1 MTQNTH
7 TSSSQEDPGSISQ
20 LQNNVRQAERRFQGV
35 FDQAAVGMALVSL
48 DGQWLQV
55 NQKLCDI
62 LGYTR
67 LELRRMTFQD
77 ITHPDDLDADLA
89 YVQQLL
95 AGKIETY
102 AMDKRYFRK
111 DGSLV
116 WAHLTV
122 SLARDKT
129 EAAQYFISVVEDITE
144 RKRLEEAL
152 YEQQEATRQMA
163 ANAEAERQRFYDLF
177 TQAPAFICLLQGPQ
191 HVFEFANDH
200 YRRLVGNRGLW
211 QKPAREALSDYD
223 PHFFELLDTVYTTGK
238 PYIGKEVLVY
248 NGGQESYFDFV
259 YQPTRDALGK
269 VDGILV
275 HAVEV
280 TEKVRARENIKKN
293 ERRLQLAQRVGRIG
307 TFEWNIPSN
316 KIIWTPELEALYGL
330 PAGGFEGRY
339 ENWAQRVHPDDI
351 AEAEENLQRAVAGG
365 PPYNVEFRVIWP
377 DGTTHWLRGM
387 GEIISYDGQGRPQ
400 DMVGINIDITGRKET
415 EQQLVRVTQELQDFA
430 SMLEDRVNQRTE
442 ALNQTNKELQ
452 RSNQELQEFAYV
464 ASHDL
469 QEPLR
474 KIQSFGNLLEEDH
487 GKELGSGKMYL
498 DRMRQ
503 AAARMQVLINDLL
516 TFSRV
521 TTKALPF
528 STIDLNQIAQEVV
541 DDLEVQIQTTQGTVE
556 IGQLPTIQADPVQM
570 RQMLQNLIGN
580 GLKFHQRDVPPVI
593 TVSAE
598 LLPATEEE
606 GQAENPA
613 PAYCQLT
620 IKDNGIGFD
629 EKYLDRIFIVFQRL
643 HGKGQY
649 EGTGIGLAVVRK
661 IVERHEGT
669 INATSTLGEGSTFVV
684 TLPISHAA
692 QQEYTY
698 DE

>member
-1 MTQNTH
+1 MTQNMH
-7 TSSSQEDPGSISQ
+7 TSSQEDPGSISQ
-20 LQNNVRQAERRFQGV
+20 LQNNVRQAERRFQGI

-55 NQKLCDI
+55 NQKLCNI

-67 LELRRMTFQD
+67 LEFRCMAFQD

-89 YVQQLL
+89 YVQQIL
-95 AGKIETY
+95 AGEIETY
-102 AMDKRYFRK
+102 AIDKRYFRK

-122 SLARDKT
+122 SLARDKN
-129 EAAQYFISVVEDITE
+129 EDAQYFISVVEDITE

-163 ANAEAERQRFYDLF
+163 ERAEAERQRLYELF
-177 TQAPAFICLLQGPQ
+177 AQAPAFICLLKGPQ
-191 HVFEFANDH
+191 HVFEFANEH

-211 QKPAREALSDYD
+211 QKTAREALPEFD
-223 PHFFELLDTVYTTGK
+223 PNFFELLDTVYTTGK
-238 PYIGKEVLVY
+238 PYIGKEVVIPFE
-248 NGGQESYFDFV
+248 GKDGYFDFV
-259 YQPTRDALGK
+259 YQPTHGVLGK
-269 VDGILV
+269 IDGILV
-275 HAVEV
+275 HAVDV
-280 TEKVRARENIKKN
+280 TEKVHARENIKRS
-293 ERRLQLAQRVGRIG
+293 EQRLQLAQRVGRIG

-316 KIIWTPELEALYGL
+316 KIVWTSELETLYGL

-339 ENWAQRVHPDDI
+339 ESWVQRVHPDDI
-351 AEAEENLQRAVAGG
+351 AAVTENLQRAATEGSA
-365 PPYNVEFRVIWP
+365 YLTEFRVIWP
-377 DGTTHWLRGM
+377 DGSTHWLRGI
-387 GEIISYDGQGRPQ
+387 GDIISYDEHGHPQ
-400 DMVGINIDITGRKET
+400 DMVGINIDITERKQT
-415 EQQLVRVTQELQDFA
+415 EQQLVHMTQELQEFA
-430 SMLEDRVNQRTE
+430 DELEERVNQRTE

-487 GKELGSGKMYL
+487 GAELGSGKMYL

-516 TFSRV
+516 TFSRI

-541 DDLEVQIQTTQGTVE
+541 DDLEVQIQNTQGTIE

-580 GLKFHQRDVPPVI
+580 GLKFHRRDVPPVI
-593 TVSAE
+593 SVSAE
-598 LLPATEEE
+598 LLPETDQEEE
-606 GQAENPA
+606 QEANPE
-613 PAYCQLT
+613 PAFCQLT

-669 INATSTLGEGSTFVV
+669 ISASSTVGEGSTFVV
-684 TLPISHAA
+684 TLPISHATI
-692 QQEYTY
+692 QEQTY